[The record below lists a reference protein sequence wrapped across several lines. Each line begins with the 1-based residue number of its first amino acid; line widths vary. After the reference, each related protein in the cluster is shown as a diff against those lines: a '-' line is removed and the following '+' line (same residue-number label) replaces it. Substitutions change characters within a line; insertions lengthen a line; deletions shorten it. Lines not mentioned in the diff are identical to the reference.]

1 MSNRLDHLDELSIL
15 KHALL
20 EMKHMR
26 SKLDSLERSRTEPI
40 AVIGMG
46 CRFPGGADNPEEFW
60 RVLRDGVDA
69 ISEVPIERW
78 DVDAYFD
85 PNPDAPGKS
94 YTRFG
99 GFLSGVD
106 LFDAKFFRISP
117 REAASMDP
125 QHRLLLETSWEAL
138 EHAGLAPDG
147 LSGSRTGVF
156 IGITTNDYLHLQVER
171 SEQKYFDAYTATGN
185 PLNFA
190 AGRLSYVLGF
200 QGPCMAVDAACASSL
215 VTVHLA
221 CQSLRARESHLAL
234 AGGVNLILA
243 PQGFVVL
250 SKARALSPDGRCKT
264 FDAAADGMSRGEG
277 CGIIV
282 LKRLSD
288 AIHDGDN
295 VLALIRGSAI
305 GQDGASSG
313 LTVPNGLAQQ
323 ALIREALLNAGVK
336 PSEVSYVEAH
346 GTGTSLGDP
355 IEVRSLAAVLSE
367 GRKSDHPLAIGSA
380 KTNVG
385 HLEAA
390 AGIVGLIKTVLA
402 LQHQEIPPHLHLKTR
417 TPHVAWDE
425 IPVVIPTARTP
436 WPSRN
441 GRRIAGVSAFGLSG
455 INAHAVLEEAPER
468 EAAPPGPERPLH
480 LLTLSAKSDDA
491 LRQLA
496 ARYDDHVA
504 GNATDSFPD
513 ICFTANT
520 GRSHFAHRKAV
531 VAADTAQAREKLR
544 ASAVSA
550 GINGA
555 WERTSGPKIAFV
567 FSGQGSQYAGMAR
580 NLYENS
586 PSFRATL
593 EEVDD
598 VVGDQ
603 LGAKL
608 SEVLWT
614 EDSALLEQTAYTQP
628 CLFALEW
635 ALAQM
640 WCKWGVE
647 PALVLGHSVGEYAA
661 AAVAGLF
668 SFRDGLKLITERSLL
683 MQQLPAGGGMLAV
696 MCSEQQAGEILSSYG
711 NALSIAA
718 INGPENVVISGDAM
732 AIEAVRRKLEKEGV
746 KVEAL
751 RVSRAFHS
759 ARMEPMLPAMREA
772 VGRVS
777 FQGCRV
783 PLVSNLTGQIAC
795 DEELQE
801 PGYWCRHAREPVR
814 YWQGMQTLEQQGC
827 DTYVE
832 IGPHPVLLGMARSVL
847 KEESLCLPS
856 LRQGREDW
864 EQMLESLARLYEAGA
879 KVDWKGF
886 DADYPRRKVVLP
898 TYPFQRERYQL
909 DVRHAAGSGLVER
922 SGSQQ
927 NVHPLLGR
935 RVPLALEEITF
946 EAQWDVESPKLLG
959 EHRVFGKVVA
969 PGACFVSMM
978 LSGAHEIAGPGPVVL
993 EDVTFEKALAVDDD
1007 KGRTVQS
1014 IFSPDRGQ
1022 GASIRIFSQG
1032 EGQGKEAAW
1041 ILHAA
1046 GRYGRPGGDE
1056 ASLAGGERETR
1067 EDFLRRSTEVEVA
1080 SFYEGLRQRQ
1090 VELGPGFRRVVGMWR
1105 AEGEVL
1111 GHISA
1116 DGDVSAGVGPGVM
1129 DACFQLMG
1137 AAMIDRLSD
1146 SDPWVPVGIERLWI
1160 SAAGVPPE
1168 FWCKVELREMNNR
1181 EGGDFQA
1188 DLRLLDENGRRIGLL
1203 EALRLR
1209 RVGRRSLFREKDI
1222 SEWLCEARWVA
1233 APRAGGTK
1241 SGLEQVH
1248 ETVISRDADPNAAFG
1263 QGVLRAREP
1272 SALRPRT
1279 DDMPKAGWVVFADAQ
1294 GFGDELARRIRAG
1307 GEDCVV
1313 VKAATG
1319 AVSASG
1325 DDAVRIAPGAR
1336 DEYAELF
1343 RKLNGNEE
1351 AKWRGIVHLWSLDGS
1366 DQTLTGLRD
1375 AQELGCHSV
1384 LRAVQAA
1391 EEVWREERP
1400 RLWLV
1405 TCGAQA
1411 VVDMEPLPGLAQ
1423 APLWG
1428 MGKVI
1433 ALEHPELRC
1442 TCVDLDPGAEPAH
1455 GVTELFEE
1463 LIGDGEENQIGFRGG
1478 ARYAQRLVAG
1488 KSRRKM
1494 SASLPPG
1501 PFHLENTQR
1510 GVLDSLVLKPTPRR
1524 KPGAEE
1530 IEIQVAAAGLNF
1542 QDVLDALGVLPFERG
1557 WFGGECAGTVVSV
1570 GPAVQG
1576 YQVGDQVIAIA
1587 PDTFGS
1593 FAIANRRFVLP
1604 KPPEIGMEEA
1614 ATFPVAFLTAWQ
1626 SLQHLAHMKKGDRV
1640 LIHAAAGGVGL
1651 AAVQLALRVGAQV
1664 FGTAGSE
1671 AKRQYLRS
1679 MGVAHVMDSR
1689 SLEFAEETLRVTEG
1703 EGVDI
1708 VLNSLAAEFIERS
1721 LSVVK
1726 PGGVFVEIG
1735 KTNIWSER
1743 QVAEKTNGRVRYFAY
1758 DLMRH
1763 AAEDPDAV
1771 ASALRELAG
1780 LFRRGELRPLPRTVF
1795 PIEEVVS
1802 AFRFMQQARHIG
1814 KIVLRMGSGQEEVPF
1829 HPDAS
1834 YLITGGLGGLG
1845 LEVARWMVDH
1855 GARYLALMSRGEANG
1870 PVAAM
1875 RKNLEEKGARV
1886 VLARGDVS
1894 KAEDV
1899 SRVLAQIRKTMPGL
1913 RGIIHCAGVLD
1924 DGVILQQSPERFRA
1938 VMGPKVEGS
1947 WNLHQHTL
1955 GEELDFFVL
1964 FSSAASLLG
1973 SQGQANYAAANAFM
1987 DMLAHQRH
1995 SEHRPGLSINWG
2007 AWDKVGMAASRQ
2019 SSKIARMA
2027 GVGTIQPEE
2036 GLNALHLLLRSSL
2049 VQAGVVPIEWS
2060 RFLQQFPA
2068 GGRPPFHAEIAEEGL
2083 SSAGEPPSSGVNAH
2097 IVRAIQEASPGDR
2110 MNLLSGFIA
2119 EQAAKVLGIDPSRPI
2134 HVRQPLNELG
2144 LDSLMAVEL
2153 RNALGMAIGRP
2164 LPSTLLFDY
2173 PTMEALT
2180 GYFAKEVLQLPVAA
2194 EKSKSVPGQHVDMA
2208 AESARLERLSEDDLA
2223 TLLSQELVAIKQKRV
2238 AT

>member
-1 MSNRLDHLDELSIL
+1 MSNGLDHLDELSIL

-20 EMKHMR
+20 EMKQMR
-26 SKLDSLERSRTEPI
+26 SKLESLERSRTEPI

-46 CRFPGGADNPEEFW
+46 CRFPGGANNPEEFW
-60 RVLRDGVDA
+60 RVLHDGVDA
-69 ISEVPIERW
+69 ISEVPPDRW
-78 DVDAYFD
+78 DADAYFD

-99 GFLSGVD
+99 GFLNDVD

-138 EHAGLAPDG
+138 EHAGLAPDE

-190 AGRLSYVLGF
+190 AGRLSYVLGL

-234 AGGVNLILA
+234 AGGVNLMLA

-288 AIHDGDN
+288 AVHDGDN
-295 VLALIRGSAI
+295 VLALNRGSAI

-367 GRKSDHPLAIGSA
+367 GRESGHPLAIGSA

-402 LQHQEIPPHLHLKTR
+402 LQHHEIPPHLHLKTR

-425 IPVVIPTARTP
+425 IPLVIPTAPTP
-436 WPSRN
+436 WLSSN

-468 EAAPPGPERPLH
+468 EAVPPGPDRSLH

-496 ARYDDHVA
+496 ARYDDHLA

-531 VAADTAQAREKLR
+531 VARDKAQAREKLAAFP
-544 ASAVSA
+544 ASVGTNS
-550 GINGA
+550 A
-555 WERTSGPKIAFV
+555 WERTSDPKIAFV

-580 NLYENS
+580 SLYEKNR
-586 PSFRATL
+586 SFRSTL
-593 EEVDD
+593 EEADE
-598 VVGDQ
+598 VVGDL
-603 LGAKL
+603 LGAGL
-608 SEVLWT
+608 TEVLWA
-614 EDSALLEQTAYTQP
+614 EDGSLLEQTGYTQP
-628 CLFALEW
+628 CLFALEY

-640 WCKWGVE
+640 WRQWGIE

-668 SFRDGLKLITERSLL
+668 SFRDGLKLITERGLL
-683 MQQLPAGGGMLAV
+683 MQNLPAGSGMLAV
-696 MCSEQQAGEILSSYG
+696 MCSERQAGEMFLSYG

-718 INGPENVVISGDAM
+718 INGPESVVISGDAT
-732 AIEAVRRKLEKEGV
+732 AIEVVRREMEKDGMR
-746 KVEAL
+746 VEAL
-751 RVSRAFHS
+751 RVSHAFHS
-759 ARMEPMLPAMREA
+759 ARMEPMLPALRDA

-777 FQGCRV
+777 FQSCRV
-783 PLVSNLTGQIAC
+783 PLVSNLTGRIAS
-795 DEELQE
+795 DEELRE
-801 PGYWCRHAREPVR
+801 PGYWTRHAREPVR
-814 YWQGMQTLEQQGC
+814 YWQGIQSLEQEGC
-827 DTYVE
+827 DAYLE

-847 KEESLCLPS
+847 REESLCLPS
-856 LRQGREDW
+856 LRRGREDW

-898 TYPFQRERYQL
+898 TYPFQRERYCI
-909 DVRHAAGSGLVER
+909 DARHAAGSRSVER
-922 SGSQQ
+922 SGTQQ
-927 NVHPLLGR
+927 DGHPLLGR

-946 EAQWDVESPKLLG
+946 EAQWSVESPKLLG
-959 EHRVFGKVVA
+959 EHRVYGKVVA

-978 LSGAHEIAGPGPVVL
+978 LSGAHEIVGPGPVVL
-993 EDVTFEKALAVDDD
+993 EDVSFEKALAVDDD
-1007 KGRTVQS
+1007 QGRTVQS

-1022 GASIRIFSQG
+1022 GATIRIFSQG
-1032 EGQGKEAAW
+1032 EEDKEKAAW

-1046 GRYGRPGGDE
+1046 GKYRRPVVE
-1056 ASLAGGERETR
+1056 ASSAGGEREAR
-1067 EDFLRRSTEVEVA
+1067 EDFLRRATEVDVA
-1080 SFYEGLRQRQ
+1080 SFYDGLRQRQ
-1090 VELGPGFRRVVGMWR
+1090 VDLGPEFRRIAAMWR
-1105 AEGEVL
+1105 AGAEVL
-1111 GHISA
+1111 GRINA
-1116 DGDVSAGVGPGVM
+1116 DGEVNAGVAPGVM

-1137 AAMIDRLSD
+1137 AAMFDRLND

-1160 SAAGVPPE
+1160 SAEGIPRE
-1168 FWCKVELREMNNR
+1168 FWCEAKLREKNDR
-1181 EGGDFQA
+1181 EGGDFRA
-1188 DLRLLDENGRRIGLL
+1188 DLRLLDENGRRVGLL
-1203 EALRLR
+1203 EGLRLR
-1209 RVGRRSLFREKDI
+1209 RVGRRSLLREKDI
-1222 SEWLCEARWVA
+1222 SDWLCETRWIV
-1233 APRAGGTK
+1233 APRRGGASLSSK
-1241 SGLEQVH
+1241 QVQ
-1248 ETVISRDADPNAAFG
+1248 ETVFAQDDDPNGGLAP
-1263 QGVLRAREP
+1263 GVLQARDPSTVQPRA
-1272 SALRPRT
+1272 
-1279 DDMPKAGWVVFADAQ
+1279 DDLPKAGWVVFADEQ
-1294 GFGDELARRIRAG
+1294 GYGDELAQRIRDG
-1307 GEDCVV
+1307 GEYCMVV
-1313 VKAATG
+1313 MAATG
-1319 AVSASG
+1319 AVSTPE
-1325 DDAVRIAPGAR
+1325 DDAIRIAPGAR
-1336 DEYAELF
+1336 DGYVNLL
-1343 RKLNGNEE
+1343 RKLNENQEV
-1351 AKWRGIVHLWSLDGS
+1351 KWRGMVHLWSLDRS
-1366 DQTLTGLRD
+1366 DETLTGLRG

-1391 EEVWREERP
+1391 EEVWGGERP

-1405 TCGAQA
+1405 TRGAQA
-1411 VVDMEPLPGLAQ
+1411 VEGIAPLPGLAQ

-1428 MGKVI
+1428 MAKVI

-1442 TCVDLDPGAEPAH
+1442 TCVDLDPGGEPAR

-1463 LIGDGEENQIGFRGG
+1463 LLGDGEENQIGFRGG

-1488 KSRRKM
+1488 KAGRKI

-1501 PFHLENTQR
+1501 PFHLENPQR
-1510 GVLDSLVLKPTPRR
+1510 GVLDSLILKAAPRR
-1524 KPGAEE
+1524 KPGPEE
-1530 IEIQVAAAGLNF
+1530 IEIQVEAAGLNF

-1557 WFGGECAGTVVSV
+1557 WFGGECTGTVVSV
-1570 GPAVQG
+1570 GPAVQEF
-1576 YQVGDQVIAIA
+1576 QVGDKVIAIA

-1593 FAIANRRFVLP
+1593 FAVANRRFVVP
-1604 KPPEIGMEEA
+1604 MPPAIGMEEA

-1651 AAVQLALRVGAQV
+1651 AAVQLALRAGAQV

-1689 SLEFAEETLRVTEG
+1689 SLDFAEEILRLTSG
-1703 EGVDI
+1703 EGVDV
-1708 VLNSLAAEFIERS
+1708 VLNSLAAEFIIRS

-1743 QVAEKTNGRVRYFAY
+1743 QVAERTNGRVTYFAY

-1763 AAEDPDAV
+1763 AAEDPDGV

-1780 LFRRGELRPLPRTVF
+1780 LLARSELRPLPRTVF

-1814 KIVLRMGSGQEEVPF
+1814 KIVLRMGSAQEELAF

-1834 YLITGGLGGLG
+1834 YWITGGLGGLG

-1855 GARYLALMSRGEANG
+1855 GARHLVLMSRGKANDS
-1870 PVAAM
+1870 AAALV
-1875 RKNLEEKGARV
+1875 KNLEGKGAQV

-1894 KAEDV
+1894 KPEDV
-1899 SRVLAQIRKTMPGL
+1899 SRVLAQICESMPAL

-1938 VMGPKVEGS
+1938 VMGPKVDGA
-1947 WNLHQHTL
+1947 WNLHQQTR
-1955 GEELDFFVL
+1955 GEKLDFFVL

-1973 SQGQANYAAANAFM
+1973 SAGQANYAAANAFL
-1987 DMLAHQRH
+1987 DMLAHQRR
-1995 SEHRPGLSINWG
+1995 SEQRPGLSINWG

-2019 SSKIARMA
+2019 SSKIPHMA
-2027 GVGTIQPEE
+2027 GVGTIKPEE
-2036 GLNALHLLLRSSL
+2036 GLNALHLLMRSSA

-2068 GGRPPFHAEIAEEGL
+2068 GGRPPFLAEIAEVGM
-2083 SSAGEPPSSGVNAH
+2083 SSTGEPPSTPGNVR
-2097 IVRAIQEASPGDR
+2097 IVRTIQEASPGDR
-2110 MNLLSGFIA
+2110 MNILSDFIA
-2119 EQAAKVLGIDPSRPI
+2119 TQAAKVLGIDPSKPI
-2134 HVRQPLNELG
+2134 QARQPLNELG

-2173 PTMEALT
+2173 PTLEALT
-2180 GYFAKEVLQLPVAA
+2180 GYFAKEILQLPASA
-2194 EKSKSVPGQHVDMA
+2194 EKSENVPRQQVDLA
-2208 AESARLERLSEDDLA
+2208 AESARLEQLSEDDLA
-2223 TLLSQELVAIKQKRV
+2223 TLLSQELVAIKQKKAV
-2238 AT
+2238 T